1 MKGGFNVTR
10 YEIVKETLAHRAG
23 DKVPYAINFT
33 REFMDLHGNALIET
47 YADDRTKEIIQRG
60 NLNIYDAVS
69 LAIGNYMFFIDTPW
83 WNWYAVPQEYSYF
96 EAPPFLPKT
105 IGYGSYDAFF
115 EKARFIKENTD
126 VYVLV
131 LIYGSHFEKAYFAR
145 GIENFL
151 ADIAGEPEFAKRLL
165 DYIIE
170 KNMVMIDNIV
180 NCPYIDGIL
189 LGSDW
194 GSQKDLLM
202 SPGSWRELIKQ
213 GEERE
218 YRLIKSAG
226 KDVFVHSCGNI
237 YKILGDLVEIGLDAL
252 NPVQP
257 ECMDIFDI
265 KQKYGD
271 KLTFWGG
278 ISTQQTL
285 PNGTPDEVFSESSDI
300 IRQMSVNGGYITCG
314 SQEIQ
319 TDVPIENVHALIK
332 AAKAFG

>member
-1 MKGGFNVTR
+1 MKSQVYQG
-10 YEIVKETLAHRAG
+10 KHRCICACL
-23 DKVPYAINFT
+23 
-33 REFMDLHGNALIET
+33 DL
-47 YADDRTKEIIQRG
+47 RK
-60 NLNIYDAVS
+60 
-69 LAIGNYMFFIDTPW
+69 P
-83 WNWYAVPQEYSYF
+83 
-96 EAPPFLPKT
+96 
-105 IGYGSYDAFF
+105 
-115 EKARFIKENTD
+115 
-126 VYVLV
+126 
-131 LIYGSHFEKAYFAR
+131 FEKAYFAR

-170 KNMVMIDNIV
+170 NMVMIDNIV